1 MQVIRQLTVNAA
13 DIVNEISEKEEKPGM
28 NILAV
33 NGSPRGKS
41 GNTEQLLQAFLNGAR
56 SAGAETEVVYLKEIK
71 INHCLGCLTCWT
83 KTPGVCVHR
92 DDMPEM
98 LEKLR
103 QTDLAVYATPVYVY
117 TVTGIMKDFLD
128 RQLPLLEPYTV
139 KYGERYGHPLR
150 PGQNKSRAVL
160 ISTCGF
166 PDRAPFSGIV
176 ETFRLMQTTAPG
188 MELIATILSAAGE
201 LLTRPSQREQIQWY
215 LDACQAAG
223 REVAAQ
229 GKISPATQ
237 SVLDRP
243 LVDPETYTAKT
254 NAFFD
259 RTLTNGK

>member
-1 MQVIRQLTVNAA
+1 M
-13 DIVNEISEKEEKPGM
+13 K
-28 NILAV
+28 ILAV

-41 GNTEQLLQAFLNGAR
+41 GNTEQLLQAFLSGAN
-56 SAGAETEVVYLKEIK
+56 SAGADAEVVYLKERK
-71 INHCLGCLTCWT
+71 INHCQGCLTCWT

-92 DDMPEM
+92 DDMTEL

-103 QTDLAVYATPVYVY
+103 QTDLTVYATPVYVY
-117 TVTGIMKDFLD
+117 AVTGIMKDFLD

-139 KYGERYGHPLR
+139 KYGEHYGHPLR
-150 PGQNKSRAVL
+150 PGQNNPGAVL

-176 ETFRLMQTTAPG
+176 ETFRLRHTTAPG
-188 MELIATILSAAGE
+188 MELLATILGTPGE
-201 LLTRPSQREQIQWY
+201 LLTRPSQRERIQWY
-215 LDACQAAG
+215 LDACQTAG
-223 REVAAQ
+223 REVTAQ

-237 SVLDRP
+237 SVLDRT

-259 RTLTNGK
+259 RRLSALS